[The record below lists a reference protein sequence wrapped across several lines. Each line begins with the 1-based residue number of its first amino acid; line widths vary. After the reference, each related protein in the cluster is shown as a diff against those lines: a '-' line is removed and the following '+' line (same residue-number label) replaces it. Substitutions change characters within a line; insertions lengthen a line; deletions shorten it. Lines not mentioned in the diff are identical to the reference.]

1 MHGRMSGPMSSD
13 VSNWVLSLASH
24 QSDGSREEARRDR
37 SRRGS
42 WSRSRHVSG
51 RGPDAAAPF
60 CTSGRDVSAG
70 RRTIEELY
78 QMRRLTAFG
87 EHLKERLEDTGPA
100 QSPEPLPYAVPVA
113 KFIGQCSP
121 GNTVDGEIVDRL
133 QEFTVVT
140 SRLECTASNTSSAI
154 SQSRSVIPV
163 SMSGSLMPVTQ

>member
-1 MHGRMSGPMSSD
+1 M
-13 VSNWVLSLASH
+13 
-24 QSDGSREEARRDR
+24 
-37 SRRGS
+37 
-42 WSRSRHVSG
+42 SG

-70 RRTIEELY
+70 RRAIEELY

-121 GNTVDGEIVDRL
+121 GNTVDREIVNRL

-140 SRLECTASNTSSAI
+140 PSLSPARLHRVEHFKRDQPIPLRHPPSAW
-154 SQSRSVIPV
+154 PA
-163 SMSGSLMPVTQ
+163 P